1 MKLAML
7 TVEAALPDGAIDV
20 DADDKWGGGFQY
32 AWREAVV
39 AAENA
44 TDLMACQIMLE
55 YGIKTTWLKPQG
67 LRLLSALPSRVHC
80 MKFASVGQLALRLS
94 ALDQGIRYPKIKS
107 NDPQEDAPKPARR
120 GRPPNASRKSR

>member
-1 MKLAML
+1 MGILILM
-7 TVEAALPDGAIDV
+7 TNGEV
-20 DADDKWGGGFQY
+20 DFNLRG
-32 AWREAVV
+32 EAVV

>member
-1 MKLAML
+1 ML

-80 MKFASVGQLALRLS
+80 MKFASGQ
-94 ALDQGIRYPKIKS
+94 
-107 NDPQEDAPKPARR
+107 
-120 GRPPNASRKSR
+120 